1 MADEKNSYDADR
13 FAHGTGGQSD
23 DDAIDPLTMM
33 PGVKGG
39 KRMVLPDTGGDGGDA
54 ARAEGTIGA
63 AGEMDFTG
71 APASTTG
78 AGNASGGSSAGETYG
93 GGAGSGTSTSG
104 GTGAGTGKSDPGPQS
119 IESTL
124 AVYDDDTPGDMD
136 SSGTGSAAG
145 AGSRAETDLAGDTAP
160 NR

>member
-1 MADEKNSYDADR
+1 MANEKSNYDADR
-13 FAHGTGGQSD
+13 FAHGTGGKSD

-39 KRMVLPDTGGDGGDA
+39 KRMVLPSTGGDGDA
-54 ARAEGTIGA
+54 ARAEGTTGA
-63 AGEMDFTG
+63 IGEMDSVGT
-71 APASTTG
+71 PASTTG
-78 AGNASGGSSAGETYG
+78 ASSLSGGNSAGETYG
-93 GGAGSGTSTSG
+93 GGAGSGSSTSG
-104 GTGAGTGKSDPGPQS
+104 GTGAGTRKDDPGPQS

-124 AVYDDDTPGDMD
+124 AVYDDDSPGDMD

-145 AGSRAETDLAGDTAP
+145 AGSRAETDVAGDTAP